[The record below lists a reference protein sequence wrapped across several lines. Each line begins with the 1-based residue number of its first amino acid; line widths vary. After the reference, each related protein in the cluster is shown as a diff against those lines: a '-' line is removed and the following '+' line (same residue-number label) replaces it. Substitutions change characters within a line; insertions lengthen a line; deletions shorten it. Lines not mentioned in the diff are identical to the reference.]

1 MVFDKNFQSK
11 VDYHEKR
18 SSFRKTEKDKKLFSD
33 GYLSGVFMIETF
45 QGLYNASINAR
56 KAKRLIDDPKA
67 SKELKQQA
75 KGLIASLY
83 DYKKTIPGDID
94 VWGRKMKTR
103 RNKN

>member
-1 MVFDKNFQSK
+1 MFNKDYQSQ
-11 VDYHEKR
+11 VSYHERRTASK
-18 SSFRKTEKDKKLFSD
+18 KVEKDKKLFSD
-33 GYLSGVFMIETF
+33 GYLRGAFMIETF
-45 QGLYNASINAR
+45 GGLDSASVNAR

-83 DYKKTIPGDID
+83 DYKKTIPEDKD

-103 RNKN
+103 RT